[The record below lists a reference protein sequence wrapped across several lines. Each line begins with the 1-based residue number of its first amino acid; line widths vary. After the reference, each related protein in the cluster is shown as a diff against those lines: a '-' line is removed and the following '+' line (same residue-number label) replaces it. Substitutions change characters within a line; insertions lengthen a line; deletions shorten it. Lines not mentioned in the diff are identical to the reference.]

1 MYIKCYRNVAKV
13 FAVCVIDYTREV
25 IKGTKEIT
33 FKLCN
38 TYSDIYGVSLVLA
51 PILLIEI
58 ILYSDTKILMKIK
71 TLIKDSKTP
80 IHKLMSFFHFLK
92 ERRHVWLTF
101 KCHASM
107 KSLSFVW
114 KGVLEPLMNVCTNIK
129 ISKESR

>member
-1 MYIKCYRNVAKV
+1 MYINCYRNVAKL
-13 FAVCVIDYTREV
+13 FAVCVNDYTREV
-25 IKGTKEIT
+25 IKETKEIT

-38 TYSDIYGVSLVLA
+38 TYSAIYGVLLVLA

-58 ILYSDTKILMKIK
+58 TLYSDTKILMKIK
-71 TLIKDSKTP
+71 TLIKDPKTL

-101 KCHASM
+101 KSQSSM

-114 KGVLEPLMNVCTNIK
+114 KGALEPLMNVCTKVK